1 VIAITAAQVGWRHH
15 RATVPGAP
23 RQHQIWRFPMRTLL
37 LATIAAVIVATASI
51 MVLKPS
57 TDDAMEPFT
66 LADIQDAVYGS

>member
-1 VIAITAAQVGWRHH
+1 
-15 RATVPGAP
+15 
-23 RQHQIWRFPMRTLL
+23 MRTLL
-37 LATIAAVIVATASI
+37 LATVAAVIVATASI